1 MGGSLVGWVGVLVK
15 KGHPGPGL
23 SAGTDVEK
31 GEAEKGPVSGPDI
44 YVFFYVWYIWVSSAK
59 VRP

>member
-1 MGGSLVGWVGVLVK
+1 MK